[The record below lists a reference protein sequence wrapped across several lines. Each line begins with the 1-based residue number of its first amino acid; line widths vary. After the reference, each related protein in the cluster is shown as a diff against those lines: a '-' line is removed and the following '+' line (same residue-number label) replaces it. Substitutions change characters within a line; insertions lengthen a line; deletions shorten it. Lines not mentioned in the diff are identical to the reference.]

1 MNDEVVAV
9 DVEDSKESEEVGAVS
24 LEPVKAESDTPDN
37 DTAKQTKNTKKT
49 AVKNDKNNRN
59 NKNSKNNKPKV
70 EKEYLL
76 TDESFKRI
84 NKAQAKIEEAT
95 GFKPSF
101 KRLVN
106 EALSDES
113 VDTLV
118 SRLIEKLA

>member
-1 MNDEVVAV
+1 MNHEAVAV
-9 DVEDSKESEEVGAVS
+9 DVEDSKESEAVGAVS
-24 LEPVKAESDTPDN
+24 VEPVKSEPYVANQDN
-37 DTAKQTKNTKKT
+37 TAKQTNKT
-49 AVKNDKNNRN
+49 NKAAVK

-84 NKAQAKIEEAT
+84 NKAQVKIEEAT

-113 VDTLV
+113 VDNLV